1 MERASGVTGKIQFPV
16 VGGGFKGVYLIIIP
30 QVILLLTGLFSTCF
44 IGIINMLNMSTKA
57 NISFHFLPP

>member
-1 MERASGVTGKIQFPV
+1 MERDSGVTGKIQFPV

-44 IGIINMLNMSTKA
+44 I
-57 NISFHFLPP
+57 